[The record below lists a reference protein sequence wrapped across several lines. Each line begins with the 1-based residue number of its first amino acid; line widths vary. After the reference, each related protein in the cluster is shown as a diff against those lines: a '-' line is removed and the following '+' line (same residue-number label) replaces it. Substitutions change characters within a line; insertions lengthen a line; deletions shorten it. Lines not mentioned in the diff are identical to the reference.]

1 MVADLFFSLFL
12 LLLPLRPRNLFFNSF
27 FLLLF
32 TFLYLAFVYLFICLS
47 VSLIVY
53 RYIFFSLNY
62 RIEKDRVNTG
72 SSLSLPFSNSLSFT
86 FFLNMYIS
94 RVYFSILIFLCV
106 CMGVMVP
113 SFRYICVISPCRAFN
128 IVYLFFVFF
137 LLFDV
142 FLFFF
147 LTIALPHLFAISS
160 CAMVKRDWSFSKF
173 TVRAYVRL
181 GLRFV
186 I

>member
-1 MVADLFFSLFL
+1 MVADLFFPFSYSFSPFVPVICFLIHFFFFYSLFS
-12 LLLPLRPRNLFFNSF
+12 SF
-27 FLLLF
+27 CVS
-32 TFLYLAFVYLFICLS
+32 VYLSVCEPDCLS
-47 VSLIVY
+47 LY
-53 RYIFFSLNY
+53 FFSLNY

-94 RVYFSILIFLCV
+94 RVYISIFIFLCV

-160 CAMVKRDWSFSKF
+160 
-173 TVRAYVRL
+173 
-181 GLRFV
+181 
-186 I
+186 